1 MFFTVKKIL
10 EEEDQTKSTHLER
23 YLIHIETSD
32 LIQTNQGND
41 FCWDTGLKQVNG
53 NIVYIK
59 T

>member
-32 LIQTNQGND
+32 LI
-41 FCWDTGLKQVNG
+41 
-53 NIVYIK
+53 
-59 T
+59 